1 MITQAVGVLA
11 ILFFNVWI
19 CEWLVNNTRLRPLST
34 ALLVILLTAVLAN
47 IGLIPSASAN
57 FPLYE
62 GIFTYLAPISI
73 FYLLLEV
80 NLSNLRSA
88 GLPMLLMFGIGALGT
103 FVGVWVGMKLIDGPA
118 TIGPLYKALG
128 GMFTGTYTGGSVNF
142 NAVALHY
149 EVQKAGTLYAGAVA
163 VDNLIT
169 ALWMVV
175 TIGSPALLFR
185 WFPRKE
191 ALQKGDT
198 KTGAEP
204 LVGNTVFNVSE
215 LAMLALLG
223 LFSLW
228 ISEAL
233 STWLAN
239 SGFEIPSILI
249 LTTIA
254 LLLAQIPMVHHL
266 KGARLLGMI
275 SVYIFLAVIGAY
287 CELAAMAEI
296 GGLAISLLLFAFV
309 LVLVHGVFCYG
320 IGGLLKYDWRLISI
334 ASQANIGGSST
345 ALALAGSLGR
355 SDLILPAILIGS
367 LGNGIGTYLGFL
379 MAGIL

>member
-1 MITQAVGVLA
+1 MISQPLGVLA
-11 ILFFNVWI
+11 ILFVNIWI

-34 ALLVILLTAVLAN
+34 ALLVILLTAGLAN
-47 IGLIPSASAN
+47 IGLIPSATDN

-80 NLSNLRSA
+80 NLRNLRRA
-88 GLPMLLMFGIGALGT
+88 GFPMLLMFGIGALGT
-103 FVGVWVGMKLIDGPA
+103 CAGVYLGMHLIDGPS
-118 TIGPLYKALG
+118 TIGPLYNALG

-149 EVQKAGTLYAGAVA
+149 EMQKEGTLYAGAVA

-169 ALWMVV
+169 ALWMIA
-175 TIGSPALLFR
+175 TIGLPTLLSR
-185 WFPRKE
+185 WFPRKINSQQNSSTQVSE
-191 ALQKGDT
+191 SLVGDT
-198 KTGAEP
+198 E
-204 LVGNTVFNVSE
+204 FNVSS

-223 LFSLW
+223 LLSLW
-228 ISEAL
+228 L
-233 STWLAN
+233 SNEITGWLTEM
-239 SGFEIPSILI
+239 GIEIPSILI

-254 LLLAQIPMVHHL
+254 LILAQIPAVQRL
-266 KGARLLGMI
+266 KGGRLLGMVC
-275 SVYIFLAVIGAY
+275 VYIFLAVIGAY
-287 CELAAMAEI
+287 CEIAALAEI
-296 GGLAISLLLFAFV
+296 GSLAVSLLIFAGM
-309 LVLVHGVFCYG
+309 LTLVHGVFCYG
-320 IGGLLKYDWRLISI
+320 IGGWLKYDWRLISI